1 MLWNVQICHGPEKII
16 LSSKGS
22 CQNSILIL
30 LYKIGA
36 CPEQTPDAL
45 MQNPGPGAIVFTYQ
59 FKIFSFFFFNSVY
72 LKIHCYVDKKLSALN
87 KHLMEAMG
95 GSSLLLILT
104 CQPPLRKQ
112 RIKRRILPRHKQN
125 KKK

>member
-59 FKIFSFFFFNSVY
+59 FKIFFFF
-72 LKIHCYVDKKLSALN
+72 
-87 KHLMEAMG
+87 
-95 GSSLLLILT
+95 LILFISKFIVMLT
-104 CQPPLRKQ
+104 RNCQ
-112 RIKRRILPRHKQN
+112 H
-125 KKK
+125 